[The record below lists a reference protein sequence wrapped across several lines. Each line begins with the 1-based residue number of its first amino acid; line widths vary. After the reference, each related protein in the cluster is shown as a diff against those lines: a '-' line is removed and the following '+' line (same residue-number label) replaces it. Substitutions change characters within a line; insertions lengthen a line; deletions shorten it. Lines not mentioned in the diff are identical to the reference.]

1 MFYVYGVVIML
12 IASLFMLLGIQNLQ
26 ANSTRSLFFLLLS
39 AAFWAVSLLAAVNT
53 EVVVDSGQV
62 FVFKSPYLM
71 LLNGLMMG
79 TAIII
84 AALNYILG
92 FRELAREI

>member
-53 EVVVDSGQV
+53 EVVNNGQV